1 MGNSKILQMTHAGS
15 ERSDWLQMAAR
26 PVWDSHVIGGVR
38 ASIRGCM
45 CSLGGCSS
53 ITTLSLRLT
62 MLQMEKHVCQW
73 IRKAWTAKR
82 RCSQDGTR
90 TNVFNVRRRIAV
102 LGLSDSDSFLFG
114 LMPSDEIPS
123 CCLVAINFDA
133 ECSLGRG

>member
-1 MGNSKILQMTHAGS
+1 MSAPLSSQDQIPLRRNSFGCPAPAHKIDCKHYDTIIRYLSAGPY
-15 ERSDWLQMAAR
+15 RLD
-26 PVWDSHVIGGVR
+26 V
-38 ASIRGCM
+38 
-45 CSLGGCSS
+45 
-53 ITTLSLRLT
+53 LRLT